1 MLVGNSFGFLIDRRI
16 NVLLANQC
24 YSVEHLLDQPLSPI
38 VETIDNTTDPCL
50 VDVEVFPNSF
60 ISRSINSS
68 TSWALARLWLQHCA
82 NNHKECRSLHSE
94 ERRLPTRLI
103 DLGREN
109 KYVRPRLCHSDR
121 LPRDTK
127 YMTLSHR
134 WGASKT
140 LRLTLNKLEIWSNAL
155 PVAELPLTF
164 KDAMEATK
172 QLGVQY
178 LWVDCLCIIQDSDD
192 DWQREAAVMGD
203 VYQNSH
209 CNLTA
214 AAPNA
219 SSTTGLFAS
228 RDPSSIQLCFVETRD
243 LPYPSK
249 QDHERHWFCWDGR
262 IWERNVVNSP
272 LFKRG
277 WVVQEHILAPRVLH
291 FTERQLFWECLERR
305 ACEALPALIPALNFD
320 RKLSVDTL
328 CVAPGPLAKPQA
340 GVSHQ
345 SLKTLIL
352 WEAIVERY
360 SATSLTFAA
369 LDKLT
374 ALSGIAK
381 KVGMK
386 GEYLAG
392 IWKIGLEVHLMWH
405 RKKNTILSRPKEYQA
420 PSWSWASV
428 NGSIE
433 ASGVWPTGDSI
444 IVVTILDVNVERVG
458 LDPTGRVRDG
468 QIRLCSALAPITVR
482 NALTTAPGGW
492 LIEGWYETVECKSIG
507 ALPDMPLEVEVRNFY
522 ALIIALNSSGK
533 GVWGCDARGLLL
545 EPTGRRKGEYYRRG
559 LFCCQA
565 GKVEFEEFLK
575 LFRDSRVSLN
585 SRDYTDEHIS
595 EDSERIHRLP
605 IHEVTII

>member
-1 MLVGNSFGFLIDRRI
+1 M
-16 NVLLANQC
+16 
-24 YSVEHLLDQPLSPI
+24 
-38 VETIDNTTDPCL
+38 
-50 VDVEVFPNSF
+50 
-60 ISRSINSS
+60 
-68 TSWALARLWLQHCA
+68 
-82 NNHKECRSLHSE
+82 
-94 ERRLPTRLI
+94 
-103 DLGREN
+103 
-109 KYVRPRLCHSDR
+109 
-121 LPRDTK
+121 
-127 YMTLSHR
+127 
-134 WGASKT
+134 
-140 LRLTLNKLEIWSNAL
+140 LRLTLDKLKVWSDAI

-172 QLGVQY
+172 QLNVQY
-178 LWVDCLCIIQDSDD
+178 LWIDSLCIIQDSDD
-192 DWQREAAVMGD
+192 DWQREAAMMGD

-228 RDPSSIQLCFVETRD
+228 RDPSLIQICFVETQD
-243 LPYPSK
+243 LPYYSK
-249 QDHERHWFCWDGR
+249 EYPNRQWFCWDGE
-262 IWERNVVNSP
+262 IWNRNVVDSP
-272 LFKRG
+272 IFKRG

-305 ACEALPALIPALNFD
+305 ACETLPALIPALNVD
-320 RKLSVDTL
+320 RKLSVNTI
-328 CVAPGPLAKPQA
+328 CVAPGPLVKPQA
-340 GVSHQ
+340 GVSDQ

-360 SATSLTFAA
+360 SATSLTYNA

-381 KVGMK
+381 KVGIT

-405 RKKNTILSRPKEYQA
+405 RKKDAILSRPKEYQA

-433 ASGVWPTGDSI
+433 AGGHWPTGDSV
-444 IVVTILDVNVERVG
+444 IVVTILEVSVERASP
-458 LDPTGRVRDG
+458 DPTGRVRNG

-482 NALTTAPGGW
+482 NVLTTAPGGW
-492 LIEGWYETVECKSIG
+492 WIEEWYETVECKSIG
-507 ALPDMPLEVEVRNFY
+507 ALPDMPLEAEAKTFY
-522 ALIIALNSSGK
+522 ALIIAINSSGK

-545 EPTGRRKGEYYRRG
+545 EPTGRRNGEYYRRG
-559 LFCCQA
+559 LFCCQS

-575 LFRDSRVSLN
+575 LFRDSSVSLN
-585 SRDYTDEHIS
+585 SRDYEDKHIS
-595 EDSERIHRLP
+595 EDSEKNHCLP
-605 IHEVTII
+605 TYEVIII